1 MFNNNIQE
9 ALKLS
14 AAYNVFYCYLTSQS
28 YYYTNSYELH
38 IVALIRVEKR
48 HALSAKEQ
56 TAPQQRSTDR
66 SVSR

>member
-14 AAYNVFYCYLTSQS
+14 AAYNVFYLTSQS
-28 YYYTNSYELH
+28 YYYTNSYEIH